1 MKERNSKEFSK
12 EDRMAIRFI
21 VDVIEEAL
29 KRYDISFNTLDEIFK
44 KMGYWEI
51 FNDNKATL
59 ALTHCGMEEIFKK
72 IERAKL
78 LNFTNLRLRDLNSQS
93 ATVIEQ
99 LILNGKSKEEASSL
113 WFNSKTKKILE
124 DNKMFW
130 VSGMRCFVELE
141 YELEGNPKWM
151 NEPFE

>member
-1 MKERNSKEFSK
+1 MIDFTKIK
-12 EDRMAIRFI
+12 
-21 VDVIEEAL
+21 
-29 KRYDISFNTLDEIFK
+29 
-44 KMGYWEI
+44 
-51 FNDNKATL
+51 
-59 ALTHCGMEEIFKK
+59 LT
-72 IERAKL
+72 
-78 LNFTNLRLRDLNSQS
+78 NLNSQS

-99 LILNGKSKEEASSL
+99 LMLRGVSKEEASSL

-124 DNKMFW
+124 DRKMFW